1 MKEQNEI
8 DQLFE
13 EQLGN
18 LSVEPTADS
27 WGAITSSLDAAGA
40 GATSIGNGKGRLF
53 LYALIGTVAAI
64 LAYVLFFNQG
74 KSRNI
79 TPKAHPV
86 VELKKNASQKIQKSI
101 SKNEIETQNF
111 SSKQTDNTSTQAQ
124 NNSQTVQTSNE
135 QAVDAIVEPVDLT
148 QNKTELK
155 TNQSK
160 KAKTTISEVPVTY
173 QEESLDKVD
182 KEELAEVEVSKT
194 QEIRVKEVAVGE
206 TVFVESQEQNQKE
219 IIVIENI
226 AEAKT
231 ASVEEAIVVAESK
244 EQISK
249 QSNNEPN
256 NVEAETKEAV
266 SIEGAVVTNT
276 ESTKKEDVED
286 IDETATSPSVPSTAG
301 IHKSTGWSIDGFVG
315 PAMILSNENYSPNEG
330 EAIYQAGIEP
340 QIITPNIGLNVKY
353 HINNWF
359 IQSGIGYSEYGENKK
374 FMHDIEMHDTS
385 GFSKQNI
392 NQYYSYDTTG
402 WVKDP
407 SNPAVLI
414 PVFDAIH
421 HSDTTYNWVTT
432 DSMYYEHLDIYA
444 QNRFR
449 YIEIPAMVGYEFR
462 FKNLGIEVATGVSIG
477 FRVNSSGK
485 FLDSKNNLVDI
496 NPSNSPYTNTMMN
509 YILTVGVKYHLSNRF
524 SVIAQPIYKTNLNSI
539 IKSGFGSDVR
549 YTSVGLNVGLNYI
562 IK

>member
-40 GATSIGNGKGRLF
+40 GATSVGGNKRKLF
-53 LYALIGTVAAI
+53 LYAVIGTVAAI

-86 VELKKNASQKIQKSI
+86 VEMKKNGVKEIDKSI
-101 SKNEIETQNF
+101 SENTSESQDFTSKQAENKPKQAENHKQIVQPTKEQSVGVFIEPVDLPQNKIERKPNQSKNTKTAVSKASVAFQEEPFKASDKDELGKIERSETHENIVKEAAISEIAIVETQVP
-111 SSKQTDNTSTQAQ
+111 NT
-124 NNSQTVQTSNE
+124 E
-135 QAVDAIVEPVDLT
+135 KIVEPV
-148 QNKTELK
+148 TETK
-155 TNQSK
+155 
-160 KAKTTISEVPVTY
+160 PVA
-173 QEESLDKVD
+173 
-182 KEELAEVEVSKT
+182 KEEVAIVVEGNEQIVEQSSNEPVNQETET
-194 QEIRVKEVAVGE
+194 QETVEEEVAV
-206 TVFVESQEQNQKE
+206 
-219 IIVIENI
+219 VIS
-226 AEAKT
+226 EA
-231 ASVEEAIVVAESK
+231 A
-244 EQISK
+244 
-249 QSNNEPN
+249 
-256 NVEAETKEAV
+256 
-266 SIEGAVVTNT
+266 
-276 ESTKKEDVED
+276 KKEEIEKV
-286 IDETATSPSVPSTAG
+286 DETDASPSVPSTAG

-315 PAMILSNENYSPNEG
+315 PAFINSNEKYTPNEG

-359 IQSGIGYSEYGENKK
+359 IQSGVGYSEYGENRK
-374 FMHDIEMHDTS
+374 FMQDMEFHDTS

-392 NQYYSYDTTG
+392 DQYYTYDTTG

-407 SNPAVLI
+407 ANSGVLI

-421 HSDTTYNWVTT
+421 HSDTTYKWVTT
-432 DSMYYEHLDIYA
+432 DSMYYEHLEIYA

-549 YTSVGLNVGLNYI
+549 YTSVGLNVGVNYI